1 MTENM
6 RERAEDWNQES
17 VNANETNRPD
27 RLEPAHIWRDTGIDY
42 LLVFNQSVMQLWR
55 RSKTLARRG
64 GDVKTLRVDPPF
76 VPSHRHGVGIY
87 QCDAPSQR
95 SIENECLCKTARCR
109 YAICFNLLLR
119 E

>member
-64 GDVKTLRVDPPF
+64 GDVKTLRVDPPLF
-76 VPSHRHGVGIY
+76 LAIGMVSASTNVTHHPSDQSKMSVFARLLAADMPYV
-87 QCDAPSQR
+87 
-95 SIENECLCKTARCR
+95 SICS
-109 YAICFNLLLR
+109 
-119 E
+119 